1 MVVRRTYR
9 DILLDKI
16 TELSESGQYFV
27 PNKTMR
33 EALGWDDDRYWR
45 IRQELLDEGR
55 VVARRG
61 QGGAVNLT
69 DAPGAS
75 AVSVFVSYSHADVAF
90 KNQLLKHLEPL
101 RRSGLVDAWQDG
113 EIKPGGDI
121 DKAIAAQLQKANVII
136 PLVSVD
142 FLGSIYCY
150 QVELETAFE
159 RRAKGE
165 ADIVPIVLR
174 SCLWRQTPLG
184 KLLALPTD
192 GKPIALWSDQDEA
205 WTVVAEGIM
214 RVVRELR
221 EKM

>member
-1 MVVRRTYR
+1 MRRTYR
-9 DILLDKI
+9 DILLSKI
-16 TELSESGQYFV
+16 SEFSNEGENFV
-27 PNKTMR
+27 PNKTIR

-61 QGGAVNLT
+61 QGGSVNLT

-75 AVSVFVSYSHADVAF
+75 TVSVLVSYSHVDVAF
-90 KNQLLKHLEPL
+90 KNELLKHIEPL
-101 RRSGLVDAWQDG
+101 KRSGLIDTWHDG
-113 EIKPGGDI
+113 LIKPGDHI
-121 DKAIAAQLQKANVII
+121 DDAVANELQKASVII

-142 FLGSIYCY
+142 FLSSIYCY
-150 QVELETAFE
+150 QVELETALE

-165 ADIVPIVLR
+165 AEVVPVVLR
-174 SCLWRQTPLG
+174 SCLWKQTPLG

-205 WTVVAEGIM
+205 WTVVADGIM
-214 RVVRELR
+214 RAVRELR
-221 EKM
+221 EKL